1 MGPFILSPAL
11 AYLICCRAIDTPTT
25 RLDLFLNSHIVKNGD
40 YTLPRLLLW
49 LVVVAAIIFV
59 VDTILHHLPTINGA
73 LCIVEAYALG
83 MVWVFNSPDGLPG
96 KHPFIA
102 LGIGFGVYLF
112 ARFCVNLSVFERISD
127 HFNHAIFTP
136 IGMGMIGCVIYSF
149 LCYLCYRVLY
159 VPVSIANWMLWV
171 AVAFTVITSVIAHK
185 TRAIED
191 TLQSRRFQRK
201 ACVSAEEVARVNREF
216 QEKQAAEAAYIK
228 ECEDRHNRALAES
241 RRRMQEEE
249 LMKAAAGDSYNY
261 VKIDDKE

>member
-1 MGPFILSPAL
+1 MGPFILTPAL
-11 AYLICCRAIDTPTT
+11 AYLICSRAVDTPTT

-40 YTLPRLLLW
+40 YSLLRFFIW
-49 LVVVAAIIFV
+49 LVIISAIIFV

-83 MVWVFNSPDGLPG
+83 MVLVYNSPDGLPG

-136 IGMGMIGCVIYSF
+136 IGFGMIGCIIYSF
-149 LCYLCYRVLY
+149 LCYLFYRVLY
-159 VPVSIANWMLWV
+159 VPISITNWMLWA

-201 ACVSAEEVARVNREF
+201 ALVSPEEIARANRDF
-216 QEKQAAEAAYIK
+216 HEKQAAEAAYKK
-228 ECEDRHNRALAES
+228 ENEERHRRA
-241 RRRMQEEE
+241 REEYLKQVE
-249 LMKAAAGDSYNY
+249 ADNY
-261 VKIDDKE
+261 AKVNDKE